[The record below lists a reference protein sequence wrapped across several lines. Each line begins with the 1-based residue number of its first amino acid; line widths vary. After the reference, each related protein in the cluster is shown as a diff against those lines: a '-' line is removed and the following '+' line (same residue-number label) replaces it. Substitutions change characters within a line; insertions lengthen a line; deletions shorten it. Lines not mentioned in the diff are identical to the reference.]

1 MMKYRLLELVA
12 KMIGAHPSQQYKL
25 PDSQQAGIL
34 PTADSMMVVYGGP
47 TQSSKSIPCI
57 HPSCLMGQHTYNGS
71 DFCFCQR

>member
-25 PDSQQAGIL
+25 PDSQHAGIL
-34 PTADSMMVVYGGP
+34 PTADSMLVVYGSP
-47 TQSSKSIPCI
+47 AQSSKNGACI
-57 HPSCLMGQHTYNGS
+57 NFNCRIGQPGQQGS